1 VSRRLLDAF
10 GLAAGGL
17 CSVVGAGGK
26 TSLLRALAAQAR
38 ESGLRVLLTTTT
50 HMGMMPPEVSGTV
63 FMDSEGV
70 DEAALRRAL
79 DEDGRATLL
88 GRRLRE
94 DKVQG
99 VAPGRVDA
107 LRPLADLVLVE
118 ADGARQRSL
127 KLPAEH
133 EPVVPSL
140 STLMVVVS
148 GLDAV
153 TAPLDEGLVHR
164 LELVRAALG
173 RAGGVVGEDGVAACL
188 VHPAGYPGRVPAGA
202 RLAAFLNKMEDAA
215 AAQAASRIAGRLAP
229 PYALVVGGSARAG
242 VGQVLSCQP

>member
-1 VSRRLLDAF
+1 VTGRLLDAF
-10 GLAAGGL
+10 GLARGGL
-17 CSVVGAGGK
+17 CAIVGAGGK

-38 ESGLRVLLTTTT
+38 ESRLRVLLTTTT
-50 HMGMMPPEVSGTV
+50 HMGMTAPEVSGPV

-70 DEAALRRAL
+70 DEAALARAL
-79 DEDGRATLL
+79 DAGGRATVL

-99 VAPGRVDA
+99 VAPERVDA
-107 LRPLADLVLVE
+107 LRSLADLVLVE

-133 EPVVPSL
+133 EPVVPSRA
-140 STLMVVVS
+140 TLMVVVA
-148 GLDAV
+148 GLDV
-153 TAPLDEGLVHR
+153 VGAPLDDGLVHR

-173 RAGGVVGEDGVAACL
+173 RTDGVVGEDGVARCL
-188 VHPAGYPGRVPAGA
+188 AHPSGYPGRAPAGA
-202 RLAAFLNKMEDAA
+202 RLAVFLNKMEDPAA
-215 AAQAASRIAGRLAP
+215 EQAAGHIASRLAP

-242 VGQVLSCQP
+242 TGRVLSSLA